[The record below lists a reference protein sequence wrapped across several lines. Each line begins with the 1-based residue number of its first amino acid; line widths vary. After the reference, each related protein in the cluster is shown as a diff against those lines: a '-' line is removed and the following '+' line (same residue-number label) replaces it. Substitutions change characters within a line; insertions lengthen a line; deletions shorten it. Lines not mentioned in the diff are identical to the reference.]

1 MPLIAK
7 VGIGAAVVG
16 LVAYMMKQSKKPS
29 SSRRFRSA
37 SDNGSL
43 YARIARALGWP
54 IADVRS
60 MSLHSLRDLVR
71 PVDRALAD
79 EISDAIHSGRYILGE
94 GRGSGIDGTVENFL
108 AVLSSKLTQY
118 DERVSRRERMPNI
131 YRLGHYMKAL
141 GDVRDKVAGILE
153 RSDPEALTAL
163 KAVINRHFHD
173 LPPTNN
179 VLKQIDAWLAS
190 GKRPSLVR

>member
-1 MPLIAK
+1 MLRIRPALGQLISPLVAPTAVAVATGKPYVPPAGPAQASTMPMIAK
-7 VGIGAAVVG
+7 VGLGAALVG
-16 LVAYMMKQSKKPS
+16 LVAYAVTKSRKPQ
-29 SSRRFRSA
+29 SSRRSRSA
-37 SDNGSL
+37 SD
-43 YARIARALGWP
+43 
-54 IADVRS
+54 
-60 MSLHSLRDLVR
+60 R
-71 PVDRALAD
+71 P
-79 EISDAIHSGRYILGE
+79 SGV
-94 GRGSGIDGTVENFL
+94 DGTVENFL